1 MIYFQKI
8 LGKVCKEANLIVQQY
23 KFNIYEIVFLAN
35 LLCFLRMG
43 ECKPLEDPE
52 SFKQCVEETER
63 LFFMFH
69 NNNGF
74 QPESAAKRWSEI
86 LSVANSIVDLT
97 DESVLGP
104 LIQLL
109 QNNPNDDSVFL
120 QAFTNANPN
129 MKKSHEI
136 FIPAR
141 SDFYHN

>member
-1 MIYFQKI
+1 MI
-8 LGKVCKEANLIVQQY
+8 
-23 KFNIYEIVFLAN
+23 FLAN

-43 ECKPLEDPE
+43 EYKPLEDPE

-97 DESVLGP
+97 DESVLSP
-104 LIQLL
+104 VVQLL
-109 QNNPNDDSVFL
+109 QNNPPVDSVFL
-120 QAFTNANPN
+120 QAFAKAHP
-129 MKKSHEI
+129 
-136 FIPAR
+136 FA
-141 SDFYHN
+141 